1 MQESLE
7 HFGMHFG
14 QSFDAGHTS
23 RCTSEKRLSS
33 LKSILRCSKRALSSS
48 FLADGHLVLVV
59 VGEVVAV
66 VAPERAVELILL
78 LRRVVLVAV
87 RMAPVRAE
95 RTEAGSLEQ

>member
-1 MQESLE
+1 M
-7 HFGMHFG
+7 
-14 QSFDAGHTS
+14 
-23 RCTSEKRLSS
+23 
-33 LKSILRCSKRALSSS
+33 
-48 FLADGHLVLVV
+48 LVV

-95 RTEAGSLEQ
+95 RTEAPR